1 MALFEDHDQDN
12 ILNQFFEEDESDDD
26 SIILSLMAHEF
37 MIK

>member
-1 MALFEDHDQDN
+1 MALFEDNQYN

-26 SIILSLMAHEF
+26 SIILSLMTHEF

>member
-12 ILNQFFEEDESDDD
+12 ILNQFFEEDASDGDA
-26 SIILSLMAHEF
+26 IIFSLMAHEF

>member
-1 MALFEDHDQDN
+1 MALFQDNEYN

-26 SIILSLMAHEF
+26 SIISSLMAHEF